1 MGRREVSE
9 EAYLLLEDAHAKL
22 PVGTCPWTARE
33 ADPAPGLPWP
43 LVGEGWQ
50 VAIAA
55 AEVCHVAAVAIVG
68 VTLLA
73 GAVLVLV
80 VVDPA
85 APTAATAVS
94 VPTPVAAAAATV
106 RAATAPPARGTAGV
120 LGLSRDL
127 RGAIHAVAAAVAA

>member
-22 PVGTCPWTARE
+22 PVGTCRWTARE

-73 GAVLVLV
+73 GAVLV

-85 APTAATAVS
+85 AQTAATAVS

-127 RGAIHAVAAAVAA
+127 LGAIHAVAAAVAA